1 MSKLNK
7 RCVSVL
13 GDLLSALVERVEYRV
28 GPTRGI
34 KPCRIGFC
42 SDPDPIPISGLKSGS
57 FFTPVSQPD
66 YSSDPQKE
74 ASIVRC

>member
-28 GPTRGI
+28 RHTGGI
-34 KPCRIGFC
+34 NTHSHRI
-42 SDPDPIPISGLKSGS
+42 LL
-57 FFTPVSQPD
+57 
-66 YSSDPQKE
+66 
-74 ASIVRC
+74 